1 MAEEYINL
9 ASLVDDMAN
18 RSYDPRM
25 WPLGENNTELD
36 LATCRIL
43 WDFFVDVVR
52 EQPRV
57 TAATLPGD
65 ELRRTRNKVAEIR
78 RRLGCKL
85 EDAHTGE
92 NWCEEQRKHAEEIGD
107 QYKAGYWE
115 GRKAAKK
122 ELAYILD
129 GILHE
134 DIWEA
139 FE

>member
-1 MAEEYINL
+1 M
-9 ASLVDDMAN
+9 
-18 RSYDPRM
+18 
-25 WPLGENNTELD
+25 
-36 LATCRIL
+36 
-43 WDFFVDVVR
+43 R

-78 RRLGCKL
+78 RRLGCEL